1 MLKSWL
7 VSMYLSSLRKTVP
20 EEQHANY
27 LLTSQ
32 NIDVLKEV
40 GLAVSTSALA
50 DACAHVRQPMGM
62 LNKHVGYLY
71 LVDWQNRI
79 RWAGVGFAEEGG
91 KELAGLRTCVSVLI
105 DRLKKGVEP

>member
-40 GLAVSTSALA
+40 GLQPALRPWLMMQLFVADSQWACSTS
-50 DACAHVRQPMGM
+50 
-62 LNKHVGYLY
+62 
-71 LVDWQNRI
+71 
-79 RWAGVGFAEEGG
+79 
-91 KELAGLRTCVSVLI
+91 T
-105 DRLKKGVEP
+105 

>member
-1 MLKSWL
+1 
-7 VSMYLSSLRKTVP
+7 
-20 EEQHANY
+20 
-27 LLTSQ
+27 
-32 NIDVLKEV
+32 
-40 GLAVSTSALA
+40 
-50 DACAHVRQPMGM
+50 MGM